1 MDRIE
6 GVGVRLLNIETKDI
20 NGYSNACVST
30 TTTMTFEVN
39 EHLIRLVRGRE
50 DDFLFDAVIGG
61 DMYHLGFEFYD
72 NINVTFIVVTRY
84 I

>member
-6 GVGVRLLNIETKDI
+6 GIGVRLLNVETKDI
-20 NGYSNACVST
+20 NGYSNACVS

-50 DDFLFDAVIGG
+50 GNFLFDAVISG

-72 NINVTFIVVTRY
+72 NINVTFRVVTRY